1 MTSSGSNS
9 KKVFHTIS
17 TPAFYDVQKRR
28 EESLIKGLKKKLI
41 KNHLLVVSCEVIEIE
56 DVIIVIIGV
65 AMI

>member
-28 EESLIKGLKKKLI
+28 EESLIKGLKKKLDGV
-41 KNHLLVVSCEVIEIE
+41 NQS
-56 DVIIVIIGV
+56 IVYDKE
-65 AMI
+65 